1 MRTKTYLRFARS
13 NRRKSERGIEV
24 LANLIKRL
32 GELIPSSRRL
42 RPPAA
47 RYVVCPSDAE
57 EGRAGAHLHSG
68 QARSSTDRLEAYRQ
82 ALEEHFCI
90 TVTDFNGRLLE
101 VNARFCDVTGYTEA
115 ELVGAHYDLLDSGR
129 HTDAFIDEMWDSV
142 RSGKTWRGQFC
153 DRSKSGSQIWFES
166 IVIPR
171 FNRLGTIDHFVTI
184 STDITQIRERADT
197 LRAMIDNFPGGIALI
212 DRNFRVAAN
221 NELYRTLLDMPE
233 CLFSEPHPPLETLVR
248 FRAARGDYGP
258 GDFEEVVANRL
269 QILLSPAPNTDER
282 QELSGKVLEI
292 RCVPIPGG
300 GHLNTYVDVT
310 DRRQAEQELRQAHAT
325 LEAFIKHAPAAVAM
339 FDTEMRYV
347 AHSDRWLQ
355 DYGLPEDSL
364 VGRSHYD
371 VFPEVPPHWKAKHK
385 RILAGA
391 TERSPE
397 EEFARADG
405 SVNIIRWEVRPWYL
419 EDNTIGGI
427 MMLTEEI
434 TERKKLEQQLWRLA
448 KLDSLTELPNRLQF
462 NENLNEWLK
471 AAQASGGQF
480 AVGLIDLDR
489 FKETNDILGHAAG
502 DELLKV
508 VASRLDTA
516 LKPYGSVAR
525 LGGDEFAVVIS
536 ARGDGSWLKRAV
548 DAIFA
553 TTEEPVMLNGVRH
566 RCTISL
572 GLTIYPS
579 DARTAGDLLKNADL
593 ALYSAKETG
602 RDRFRLYAPEMR
614 TAVEKTYQLHQDIQ
628 SAIASDSFC
637 LLYQPIISLGGTKPP
652 SLEALLRWDHPQRG
666 RLSPA
671 DFEEVF
677 DDPKTSSEIGK
688 WVLDRVVRQ
697 VADWEQAKL
706 EFERV
711 AINVTSADFALGGF
725 AELVENTLHNYGV
738 GPERICV
745 EVTEHVFLGR
755 SAVGVSDA
763 LQKLH
768 EMGVE
773 IALDDFGTGFGSLT
787 HIKRFPIDRL
797 KVDRSFV
804 RDMETSPDNM
814 AIVRTV
820 AQLGDSLG
828 LAITIEGVETESQLM
843 LLRAMGCDSMQGF
856 LFSRPLEAAKVVDFL
871 QQSRRAL
878 SA

>member
-1 MRTKTYLRFARS
+1 LHETARS
-13 NRRKSERGIEV
+13 IGVISNLTKSIGELFRSP
-24 LANLIKRL
+24 KRL
-32 GELIPSSRRL
+32 KAPDARGAA
-42 RPPAA
+42 PAPG
-47 RYVVCPSDAE
+47 V
-57 EGRAGAHLHSG
+57 GNTHAGAQFGSLEI
-68 QARSSTDRLEAYRQ
+68 RTSTDRLEAYRQ

-90 TVTDFNGRLLE
+90 SVTDFNGRLLE
-101 VNARFCDVTGYTEA
+101 VNGRFCEITGYA
-115 ELVGAHYDLLDSGR
+115 ESELLGQHYDLLSSGR
-129 HTDAFIDEMWDSV
+129 HTNEFIDEMWDSV

-153 DRSKSGSQIWFES
+153 DRSKSGSEIFFES

-171 FNRLGTIDHFVTI
+171 FNRRGTIDHFVTI

-212 DRNFRVAAN
+212 DRSFRVAASN
-221 NELYRTLLDMPE
+221 GLYRTLLDMPE
-233 CLFSEPHPPLETLVR
+233 SLFAEPHPPLENLVR

-269 QILLSPAPNTDER
+269 KTLLSPLANIDER

-355 DYGLPEDSL
+355 DYGLSEESL

-371 VFPEVPPHWKAKHK
+371 VFPEVPDHWKAKHQ

-397 EEFARADG
+397 EEFRRADG

-419 EDNTIGGI
+419 GDKTIGGM

-462 NENLNEWLK
+462 NENLNAWLE
-471 AAQASGGQF
+471 AAAAADEQF

-508 VASRLDTA
+508 VASRLDSA
-516 LKPYGSVAR
+516 LKPLGTVAR
-525 LGGDEFAVVIS
+525 LGGDEFAVMIS
-536 ARGDGSWLKRAV
+536 ARGDGSWLRRAV

-553 TTEEPVMLNGVRH
+553 TTEEPVPLNGVRH

-572 GLTIYPS
+572 GLTMYPS
-579 DARTAGDLLKNADL
+579 DATTAGDLLKNADL

-602 RDRFRLYAPEMR
+602 RDRFKLYTPDMR

-628 SAIASDSFC
+628 SAIASDAFC
-637 LLYQPIISLGGTKPP
+637 LLYQPIISLGNTRPVD
-652 SLEALLRWDHPQRG
+652 LEALLRWDHPQRG
-666 RLSPA
+666 RLSPGE
-671 DFEEVF
+671 FEEVF

-688 WVLDRVVRQ
+688 WVLDRMVRQ
-697 VADWEQAKL
+697 IADWERSGL
-706 EFERV
+706 EFGRV

-725 AELVENTLHNYGV
+725 AEFMESTLHKCGV
-738 GPERICV
+738 KPERICV

-814 AIVRTV
+814 VIVRTV
-820 AQLGDSLG
+820 AQLGESLG
-828 LAITIEGVETESQLM
+828 LEITIEGVETESQLL

-856 LFSRPLEAAKVVDFL
+856 LFSRPLEAAKVPEFL
-871 QQSRRAL
+871 QQDRRAL